1 MRKKLLDLGLALVLA
16 LGLMMGCKTIQYVP
30 VEHTH
35 YVTVRDSVY
44 LRDTTI
50 QYKVEKEY
58 IKDYTGLLDTLSLET
73 GMASAKA
80 WVDTSRNTLAGE
92 IKNKENVIDI
102 PVQVK
107 EKVITRDSVV
117 YKEVP
122 VPVEVVKEVHP
133 KYELALWGY
142 LVFSLIV
149 VVLIIAHKFLPR

>member
-1 MRKKLLDLGLALVLA
+1 MIALA
-16 LGLMMGCKTIQYVP
+16 LGLMMIGCKTVYVP
-30 VEHTH
+30 IERTE
-35 YVTVRDSVY
+35 YVSVRDSVY

-58 IKDYTGLLDTLSLET
+58 VKDYTGLLDTLSLET
-73 GMASAKA
+73 GIASAKA

-92 IKNKENVIDI
+92 IKNKENVINI

-107 EKVITRDSVV
+107 EKVITRDSVI

-122 VPVEVVKEVHP
+122 VPVEVVKTVHP
-133 KYELALWGY
+133 KYELFLWAY

-149 VVLIIAHKFLPR
+149 MVLIIAPKFLPR

>member
-1 MRKKLLDLGLALVLA
+1 MRKMIALA
-16 LGLMMGCKTIQYVP
+16 LGLMMIGCKTVYVP
-30 VEHTH
+30 IERTE
-35 YVTVRDSVY
+35 YVTVKDSVY
-44 LRDTTI
+44 FRDTVV

-58 IKDYTGLLDTLSLET
+58 IKDYTGLLDTLEMET
-73 GMASAKA
+73 SYSNFVA
-80 WVDTSRNTLAGE
+80 WVDTSAAKLSGIAR
-92 IKNKENVIDI
+92 NKEKTVDI

-107 EKVITRDSVV
+107 EKVVVRDSVV

-149 VVLIIAHKFLPR
+149 MVLIIAHKFLPRI

>member
-1 MRKKLLDLGLALVLA
+1 MRKMIALA
-16 LGLMMGCKTIQYVP
+16 LGLMMIGCKTIYVP
-30 VEHTH
+30 VEHTE
-35 YVTVRDSVY
+35 YVTVKDSVY
-44 LRDTTI
+44 FVDTVV

-58 IKDYTGLLDTLSLET
+58 IKDYTGLLDTLNLET

-92 IKNKENVIDI
+92 IRNKENVIDI

-122 VPVEVVKEVHP
+122 VPVETIREVHP
-133 KYELALWGY
+133 KYELALWAY
-142 LVFSLIV
+142 LVFSMIV

>member
-1 MRKKLLDLGLALVLA
+1 MRKMIALA
-16 LGLMMGCKTIQYVP
+16 LGLMMIGCKTVYVP
-30 VEHTH
+30 VERTE

-44 LRDTTI
+44 FVDTLV
-50 QYKVEKEY
+50 QYKVEKESVR
-58 IKDYTGLLDTLSLET
+58 DYTGLLDTLNLET

-80 WVDTSRNTLAGE
+80 WVDTSKNVLAGE

-107 EKVITRDSVV
+107 ERVITRDSIV

-122 VPVEVVKEVHP
+122 VPVEVVREVHS

-142 LVFSLIV
+142 LVFSMIV
-149 VVLIIAHKFLPR
+149 VVLIIAHKFLPRI